1 MPLQELITPENLPAI
16 MTAFGGILG
25 GGGII
30 TLIKVRRE
38 PPKPGTP
45 DAAAVAMVDLTK
57 AMQEMVAAMRGQND
71 HFSDNNEMFKALG
84 PVLSGMARDFAE
96 VRHDTAEN
104 KANLAAIRDALNRR
118 R

>member
-1 MPLQELITPENLPAI
+1 MLSLLTPENIDKVLIALAAVVTAI
-16 MTAFGGILG
+16 GGL
-25 GGGII
+25 
-30 TLIKVRRE
+30 TLRKVMRE

-45 DAAAVAMVDLTK
+45 DAVAVAMVELTK
-57 AMQEMVAAMRGQND
+57 AMHDMVEAMQGQNA
-71 HFSDNNEMFKALG
+71 HFADNNEMFKALG

>member
-1 MPLQELITPENLPAI
+1 MLSLLTPENIDKVLIALAAVVTAI
-16 MTAFGGILG
+16 GGL
-25 GGGII
+25 
-30 TLIKVRRE
+30 TLRKVMRE

-45 DAAAVAMVDLTK
+45 DAVAVAMVDLTK
-57 AMQEMVAAMRGQND
+57 AMHDMVEAMRGQNA
-71 HFSDNNEMFKALG
+71 HFADNNEMFKALG

>member
-1 MPLQELITPENLPAI
+1 MPLLTPENLPAV
-16 MTAFGGILG
+16 MTGAAAIIAAIGGF
-25 GGGII
+25 
-30 TLIKVRRE
+30 TWWKVRSE

-45 DAAAVAMVDLTK
+45 DAAALALVENTK
-57 AMQEMVAAMRGQND
+57 AVQNMVAALSGQND
-71 HFSDNNEMFKALG
+71 HFEDNNGMFKALG

>member
-1 MPLQELITPENLPAI
+1 MLSLLTPENIDKVLIALAAVVTAI
-16 MTAFGGILG
+16 GGL
-25 GGGII
+25 
-30 TLIKVRRE
+30 TLRKVMRE

-45 DAAAVAMVDLTK
+45 DAVAVAMVELTK
-57 AMQEMVAAMRGQND
+57 AMHDMVEAMQGQNA
-71 HFSDNNEMFKALG
+71 HFADNNEMFKALG

-104 KANLAAIRDALNRR
+104 KANLAANRDALNRR

>member
-1 MPLQELITPENLPAI
+1 MLSLLTPENIDKVLIALAA
-16 MTAFGGILG
+16 MVTAVGGL
-25 GGGII
+25 
-30 TLIKVRRE
+30 TLRKVMRE

-45 DAAAVAMVDLTK
+45 DAVAVAMVGLTK
-57 AMQEMVAAMRGQND
+57 AMHDMVEAMQGQNA
-71 HFSDNNEMFKALG
+71 HFADNNEMFKALG

>member
-1 MPLQELITPENLPAI
+1 MLSLLTPENIDKVLIALAA
-16 MTAFGGILG
+16 MVTAVGGW
-25 GGGII
+25 
-30 TLIKVRRE
+30 TLREVMRE

-45 DAAAVAMVDLTK
+45 DAVAVAMVELTK
-57 AMQEMVAAMRGQND
+57 AMHDMVEAMQGQNA
-71 HFSDNNEMFKALG
+71 HFADNNGMFKALG

-96 VRHDTAEN
+96 VRHDIAEN

>member
-1 MPLQELITPENLPAI
+1 MLSLLTPENIDKVLIALAA
-16 MTAFGGILG
+16 MVTAVGGL
-25 GGGII
+25 
-30 TLIKVRRE
+30 TLRKVMRE

-45 DAAAVAMVDLTK
+45 DAVAVAMVDLAK
-57 AMQEMVAAMRGQND
+57 AMHDMVEAMQGQNA
-71 HFSDNNEMFKALG
+71 HFADNNEMFKALG

-104 KANLAAIRDALNRR
+104 KANLAAIRYALNRR

>member
-1 MPLQELITPENLPAI
+1 MLSLLTPENIDKILIALAALVTAI
-16 MTAFGGILG
+16 GGL
-25 GGGII
+25 
-30 TLIKVRRE
+30 TLRRVMRE
-38 PPKPGTP
+38 PPKPGSP
-45 DAAAVAMVDLTK
+45 DAATLALAENTRATLAMVE
-57 AMQEMVAAMRGQND
+57 AMKGQNE
-71 HFSDNNEMFKALG
+71 HFGDNNDMFRALG

>member
-1 MPLQELITPENLPAI
+1 VPLQELITPENLPAI

-57 AMQEMVAAMRGQND
+57 AMHEMVAAMRGQND
-71 HFSDNNEMFKALG
+71 HFSDNNEMFKAMGPLVVTVAKELG
-84 PVLSGMARDFAE
+84 EIRRE
-96 VRHDTAEN
+96 TAEGRIL
-104 KANLAAIRDALNRR
+104 LALIRDALNRR